1 MVARGNVIGALIL
14 AAALGCGGSPPQT
27 RHYQLAPPSGEQ
39 APATADGPSLAIE
52 PLEVDA
58 AYDEDRIVYR
68 SSPVQIDYYHYHRW
82 TSPPGRMLADHLR
95 QAYRRTGRF
104 RQVTAEI
111 TPETDVIVS
120 GRVAAIEEVDV
131 SADRW
136 VARIQLELRA
146 TDARSRE
153 VLWSREI
160 TQVEPMREQ
169 TPAGLA
175 RALTRALARVVAET
189 SGDIAAVELQSTP
202 GSGSAS
208 PQGSKRISRPTGQT
222 LR

>member
-1 MVARGNVIGALIL
+1 VTRLVLL
-14 AAALGCGGSPPQT
+14 CLTAALGCAASPPQT
-27 RHYQLAPPSGEQ
+27 RHYQLAPPSGEP
-39 APATADGPSLAIE
+39 APASANGPSLAIE

-111 TPETDVIVS
+111 TPETDVIVG

-169 TPAGLA
+169 SPAGLA

-189 SGDIAAVELQSTP
+189 SNEIAQSTP

-208 PQGSKRISRPTGQT
+208 SQGSKRISRPTGQT

>member
-1 MVARGNVIGALIL
+1 VVVRGNVIGALVL
-14 AAALGCGGSPPQT
+14 AATLGCASPPQT
-27 RHYQLAPPSGEQ
+27 RHYQLAPPSGEP
-39 APATADGPSLAIE
+39 APASADGPSLAIE

-95 QAYRRTGRF
+95 QAYRSSGRF
-104 RQVTAEI
+104 REVTAEI

-120 GRVAAIEEVDV
+120 GRVVAIEEVDV

-169 TPAGLA
+169 SPAGLA

-189 SGDIAAVELQSTP
+189 SNEIAQSTP

-208 PQGSKRISRPTGQT
+208 SQGSKRISRPTGQT